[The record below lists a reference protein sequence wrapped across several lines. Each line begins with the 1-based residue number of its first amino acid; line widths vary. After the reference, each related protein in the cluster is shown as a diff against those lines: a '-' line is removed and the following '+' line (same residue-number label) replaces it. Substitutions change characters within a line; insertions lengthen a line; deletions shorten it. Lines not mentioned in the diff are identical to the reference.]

1 RSRFFSAARFRA
13 SRADMMPSCAPS
25 GPITRSSLSR
35 ISPFICS
42 SCLLMVKHLHHTCD
56 NFVLRAV
63 QQNKRTEP
71 LCPQIN
77 SAETPFGTC
86 CDIDLCQTV
95 LHGCERMAPLC
106 FLNDYTTC
114 IPLCQRENQLF
125 SKRCT

>member
-1 RSRFFSAARFRA
+1 
-13 SRADMMPSCAPS
+13 
-25 GPITRSSLSR
+25 
-35 ISPFICS
+35 
-42 SCLLMVKHLHHTCD
+42 MVKHLHHTCD

-63 QQNKRTEP
+63 QQNKRTES

-95 LHGCERMAPLC
+95 LHGCERTAPLC

-114 IPLCQRENQLF
+114 ISLCQRENQLF
-125 SKRCT
+125 FEALHVTSSGRTGSPSQNEYSMHAATGFLNTRAIASPYSTSCVP